1 MCRAIY
7 VLLIGLFFV
16 YSDWLLDEHRLSV
29 AAEAGEWMP
38 VAVQWEIAG
47 VLWPLLALSAILASA
62 VTFFA
67 MGGGNR
73 KGSGCC
79 SDNSD

>member
-1 MCRAIY
+1 
-7 VLLIGLFFV
+7 
-16 YSDWLLDEHRLSV
+16 
-29 AAEAGEWMP
+29 MP

-73 KGSGCC
+73 KGSTCC
-79 SDNSD
+79 PGDSN